1 MFETPTTPIS
11 PSLDDP
17 MNQKCAA
24 DILSPNVAKRGGV
37 IKKGAVTEGGKTEVI
52 SSEPVNMQMLH
63 DGVFVVPDK
72 PSASSSRAVSAI
84 RAGQTRSDSEASS
97 IHMEVDE
104 TSACTEKGGNT
115 DIDSGIENMEVTPP
129 VYVKPFVM

>member
-1 MFETPTTPIS
+1 
-11 PSLDDP
+11 
-17 MNQKCAA
+17 MNQKC
-24 DILSPNVAKRGGV
+24 DILSPNVAKRGV
-37 IKKGAVTEGGKTEVI
+37 VKKGAVTEGGKTEVI
-52 SSEPVNMQMLH
+52 SSEPVNMQVLH

-72 PSASSSRAVSAI
+72 PSASSSRAISAI

-129 VYVKPFVM
+129 VYVKLLVV